1 MRELPRGTMHRSL
14 PEQVRR
20 GAPVWRLRLR
30 DRPEDRARAPA
41 GNAPARGTVEART
54 ARPAHQPAPRSSPPL
69 RTVAPTYATPRGCT
83 ASVRGS
89 SGLGHGEQ
97 PPPRAGTP
105 SELCRSR
112 HTSRSKMP
120 SPRRP
125 WPRAQGP
132 RCREPH
138 RSSALPDPA
147 SLPESHCSRGTRRCS
162 QGTPHAQAGQ
172 RVENGEQ
179 SPSRKLVEL
188 RRPVRRP

>member
-138 RSSALPDPA
+138 RSSRCRIPRL
-147 SLPESHCSRGTRRCS
+147 CRRAIAREVLD
-162 QGTPHAQAGQ
+162 GAHKELHARR
-172 RVENGEQ
+172 RVNAVEDGEQ